1 MRSLKIFCMRFIT
14 YSSLLLF
21 FFKLSSQQ
29 LNCEVVVNSNF
40 INQTEKEIFINL
52 ERNIESFLNT
62 NDWDN
67 QSLKNFEKI
76 DCTLIIT
83 VLSYSDSFFNC
94 NFEIKSFRPVYNT
107 DYNTNIFLFKDN
119 GVSFNYESNQYIL
132 RSDNRFES
140 DLASILEFYANLII
154 GLDKDSFALNS
165 GKSNFLNSKKILDF
179 ASSNSQSN
187 MWSQNYNN
195 GRINKYWLV
204 ENLVSPNYSTIKEIY
219 YDYHRRGLDVLIE
232 DKEDALQTISE
243 TIGKFNLINR
253 LRPNSIM
260 QQMFF
265 QSKNDEII
273 SLYKNHNNES
283 YLKDLKK
290 NLNRIA
296 PFFSDKWNSIK

>member
-1 MRSLKIFCMRFIT
+1 MRFIT

-132 RSDNRFES
+132 RSDSRFES

-204 ENLVSPNYSTIKEIY
+204 ENLVSPNYTTIKEIY

-232 DKEDALQTISE
+232 DKENALQTISQA
-243 TIGKFNLINR
+243 IGKFNLINR

>member
-1 MRSLKIFCMRFIT
+1 MRFIT

-132 RSDNRFES
+132 RSDSRFES

-154 GLDKDSFALNS
+154 GLDKDSFAFNS

>member
-1 MRSLKIFCMRFIT
+1 MRSLRIFCMRFIT

-94 NFEIKSFRPVYNT
+94 NFEVKSFRPVYNT

-154 GLDKDSFALNS
+154 GLDKDTFALNS

>member
-1 MRSLKIFCMRFIT
+1 MRFIT

-94 NFEIKSFRPVYNT
+94 NFEVKSFRPVYNT

-154 GLDKDSFALNS
+154 GLDKDTFALNS

-219 YDYHRRGLDVLIE
+219 YDYHRKGLDVLIE
-232 DKEDALQTISE
+232 NKEDALQTISE

>member
-1 MRSLKIFCMRFIT
+1 MRFIT

-94 NFEIKSFRPVYNT
+94 NFEVKSFRPVYNT

-154 GLDKDSFALNS
+154 GLDKDTFALNS

-219 YDYHRRGLDVLIE
+219 YDYHRKGLDVLIE

>member
-1 MRSLKIFCMRFIT
+1 MRSLKIFCMRSIT
-14 YSSLLLF
+14 YSFLLLF

-29 LNCEVVVNSNF
+29 LNCEVVVNSGF
-40 INQTEKEIFINL
+40 INQTEKEIFNNL
-52 ERNIESFLNT
+52 ERNIESFLNS

-94 NFEIKSFRPVYNT
+94 NFEIKSFRPVFNT

-132 RSDNRFES
+132 RSDSRFES
-140 DLASILEFYANLII
+140 DLASILEFYANIII

-165 GKSNFLNSKKILDF
+165 GKTNFLNSKKILDF

-204 ENLVSPNYSTIKEIY
+204 ENLVSSNYSTIKEIY
-219 YDYHRRGLDVLIE
+219 YDYHRLGLDVLIE
-232 DKEDALQTISE
+232 DKENALQTISQ

-265 QSKNDEII
+265 QSKNAEIVN
-273 SLYKNHNNES
+273 LYKNHNNES
-283 YLKDLKK
+283 YLINLKN

-296 PFFSDKWNSIK
+296 PFFSEKWNSIK

>member
-1 MRSLKIFCMRFIT
+1 M
-14 YSSLLLF
+14 LF

-94 NFEIKSFRPVYNT
+94 NFEVKSFRPVYNT

-154 GLDKDSFALNS
+154 GLDKDTFALNS

>member
-1 MRSLKIFCMRFIT
+1 MRFIT

-94 NFEIKSFRPVYNT
+94 NFEVKSFRPVYNT

-187 MWSQNYNN
+187 LWSQNYNN

-204 ENLVSPNYSTIKEIY
+204 ENLVSSNYSTIKEIY

-232 DKEDALQTISE
+232 DKENALQTISE

>member
-1 MRSLKIFCMRFIT
+1 MRFIT

-21 FFKLSSQQ
+21 FFNLSSQQ

-132 RSDNRFES
+132 RSDSRFES

-204 ENLVSPNYSTIKEIY
+204 ENLVSPNYTTIKKIY

-232 DKEDALQTISE
+232 DKENALQTISQA
-243 TIGKFNLINR
+243 IGKFNLINR

-273 SLYKNHNNES
+273 SLYKNYNNES
-283 YLKDLKK
+283 YLKDLKN

-296 PFFSDKWNSIK
+296 PFFSEKWNSIK

>member
-1 MRSLKIFCMRFIT
+1 MRFIT

-94 NFEIKSFRPVYNT
+94 NFEVKSFRPVYNT

-154 GLDKDSFALNS
+154 GLDKDTFALNS

-296 PFFSDKWNSIK
+296 PFFSDKWNIIK

>member
-1 MRSLKIFCMRFIT
+1 MRSIT
-14 YSSLLLF
+14 YSFLLLF
-21 FFKLSSQQ
+21 FFKLSTSQQ
-29 LNCEVVVNSNF
+29 LNCEVVVNSGF
-40 INQTEKEIFINL
+40 INQTEKEIFNNL

-94 NFEIKSFRPVYNT
+94 NFEIKSFRPVFNT

-132 RSDNRFES
+132 RSDSRFES
-140 DLASILEFYANLII
+140 DLASILEFYANIII

-165 GKSNFLNSKKILDF
+165 GKTNFLNSKKILDF

-204 ENLVSPNYSTIKEIY
+204 ENLVSSNYSTIKEIY
-219 YDYHRRGLDVLIE
+219 YDYHRLGLDVLIE
-232 DKEDALQTISE
+232 DKENALQTISQ

-265 QSKNDEII
+265 QSKNAEIVN
-273 SLYKNHNNES
+273 LYKNHNNES
-283 YLKDLKK
+283 YLINLKN

-296 PFFSDKWNSIK
+296 PFFSEKWNSIK

>member
-1 MRSLKIFCMRFIT
+1 MRFIT
-14 YSSLLLF
+14 YSTLLLF
-21 FFKLSSQQ
+21 FFNLSSQQ

-132 RSDNRFES
+132 RSDSRFES
-140 DLASILEFYANLII
+140 DLASILEFYANLIV

-232 DKEDALQTISE
+232 DKENALQTISQA
-243 TIGKFNLINR
+243 IRKFNLINR

>member
-1 MRSLKIFCMRFIT
+1 MRFIT

-94 NFEIKSFRPVYNT
+94 NFEVKSFRPVYNT

-154 GLDKDSFALNS
+154 GLDKDTFALNS

-219 YDYHRRGLDVLIE
+219 YDYHRKGLDVLIE

-273 SLYKNHNNES
+273 SLYKNNYNES
-283 YLKDLKK
+283 YLKDLKN

-296 PFFSDKWNSIK
+296 PFFSDKWSSIK

>member
-1 MRSLKIFCMRFIT
+1 MRFIT

-219 YDYHRRGLDVLIE
+219 YDYHRKGLDVLIE

-243 TIGKFNLINR
+243 TIGKFNSINR

-273 SLYKNHNNES
+273 SLYKNNNNES
-283 YLKDLKK
+283 YLKDLKN

-296 PFFSDKWNSIK
+296 PFFSDKWSSIK

>member
-1 MRSLKIFCMRFIT
+1 MRFIT

-132 RSDNRFES
+132 RSDSRFES

-154 GLDKDSFALNS
+154 GLDKDSFAFNS

-204 ENLVSPNYSTIKEIY
+204 ENLVSPNYTTIKEIY

-232 DKEDALQTISE
+232 DKENALQTISQA
-243 TIGKFNLINR
+243 IRKFNLINR

-296 PFFSDKWNSIK
+296 PFFSDKWNNIK

>member
-1 MRSLKIFCMRFIT
+1 MRFIT

-21 FFKLSSQQ
+21 FLKLSSQQ
-29 LNCEVVVNSNF
+29 LNCEVVVNSGF

-52 ERNIESFLNT
+52 ERNIESFLDT

-94 NFEIKSFRPVYNT
+94 NFEIKSFRPVFNT

-132 RSDNRFES
+132 RSDSRFES
-140 DLASILEFYANLII
+140 DLASILEFYANIII

-187 MWSQNYNN
+187 MWSQNYND

-232 DKEDALQTISE
+232 DKENALQMISQ

-273 SLYKNHNNES
+273 NLYKNHNNES
-283 YLKDLKK
+283 YLIDLKN

-296 PFFSDKWNSIK
+296 PFFSEKWNSIK

>member
-1 MRSLKIFCMRFIT
+1 MRFIT

-94 NFEIKSFRPVYNT
+94 NFEVKSFRPVYNT
-107 DYNTNIFLFKDN
+107 EYNTNIFLFKDN

-154 GLDKDSFALNS
+154 GLDKDTFALNS

>member
-1 MRSLKIFCMRFIT
+1 MRFIT

-94 NFEIKSFRPVYNT
+94 NFEVKSFRPVYNT
-107 DYNTNIFLFKDN
+107 EYNTNIFLFKDN

-154 GLDKDSFALNS
+154 GLDKDTFALNS

-219 YDYHRRGLDVLIE
+219 YDYHRKGLDVFIE

-273 SLYKNHNNES
+273 SLYKKNNNES
-283 YLKDLKK
+283 YLKDLKN

-296 PFFSDKWNSIK
+296 PFFSDKWSSIK

>member
-1 MRSLKIFCMRFIT
+1 MRFIT

-29 LNCEVVVNSNF
+29 LNCKVVVNSNF

-94 NFEIKSFRPVYNT
+94 NFEVKSFRPVYNT

-154 GLDKDSFALNS
+154 GLDKDTFALNS

>member
-1 MRSLKIFCMRFIT
+1 MRFIT

-132 RSDNRFES
+132 RSDSRFES

-154 GLDKDSFALNS
+154 GLDKDTFALNS

-232 DKEDALQTISE
+232 DKENALQTISQ

>member
-1 MRSLKIFCMRFIT
+1 MRFIT

-94 NFEIKSFRPVYNT
+94 NFEVKSFRPVYNT

-154 GLDKDSFALNS
+154 GLDKDTFALNS

>member
-1 MRSLKIFCMRFIT
+1 MRFIT

-296 PFFSDKWNSIK
+296 PFFSDKWNNIK

>member
-1 MRSLKIFCMRFIT
+1 MRFTT

-94 NFEIKSFRPVYNT
+94 NFEVKSFRPVYNT

-132 RSDNRFES
+132 RSYNRFES

-154 GLDKDSFALNS
+154 GLDKDTFALNS

-219 YDYHRRGLDVLIE
+219 YDYHRKGLDVLIE

-243 TIGKFNLINR
+243 TIGKFNSINR

-273 SLYKNHNNES
+273 SLYKNNNNES
-283 YLKDLKK
+283 YLKDLKN

-296 PFFSDKWNSIK
+296 PFFSEKWNSIK

>member
-1 MRSLKIFCMRFIT
+1 MRFTT

-94 NFEIKSFRPVYNT
+94 NFEVKSFRPVYNT

-154 GLDKDSFALNS
+154 GLDKDTFALNS

-219 YDYHRRGLDVLIE
+219 YDYHRKGLDVLIE

-243 TIGKFNLINR
+243 TIGKFNSINR
-253 LRPNSIM
+253 LRPNSII

-273 SLYKNHNNES
+273 SLYKNNNNES
-283 YLKDLKK
+283 YLKDLKN

-296 PFFSDKWNSIK
+296 PFFSDKWSSIK

>member
-1 MRSLKIFCMRFIT
+1 MRFIT

-21 FFKLSSQQ
+21 FFNLSSQQ

-132 RSDNRFES
+132 RSDSRFES

-204 ENLVSPNYSTIKEIY
+204 ENLVSPNYTTIKEIY
-219 YDYHRRGLDVLIE
+219 YDYHRLGLDVLIE
-232 DKEDALQTISE
+232 DKENALQTISQA
-243 TIGKFNLINR
+243 IGKFNLINR
-253 LRPNSIM
+253 LRPNSII

-296 PFFSDKWNSIK
+296 PFFSDKWSSIK

>member
-1 MRSLKIFCMRFIT
+1 MRFIT

-67 QSLKNFEKI
+67 QPLKNFEKI

-154 GLDKDSFALNS
+154 GLDKDTFALNS

>member
-1 MRSLKIFCMRFIT
+1 MRFIT

-94 NFEIKSFRPVYNT
+94 NFEVKSFRPVYNT

-154 GLDKDSFALNS
+154 GLDKDSFAQNS

-219 YDYHRRGLDVLIE
+219 YDYHRKGLDVLIE

-243 TIGKFNLINR
+243 TIGKFNSINR

-273 SLYKNHNNES
+273 SLYKNNNNES
-283 YLKDLKK
+283 YLKDLKN

-296 PFFSDKWNSIK
+296 PFFSDKWSSIK

>member
-1 MRSLKIFCMRFIT
+1 M
-14 YSSLLLF
+14 LF
-21 FFKLSSQQ
+21 FFKSSSQQ

-154 GLDKDSFALNS
+154 GLDKDTFALNS

-219 YDYHRRGLDVLIE
+219 YDYHRKGLDVLIE

-243 TIGKFNLINR
+243 TIGKFNSINR

-273 SLYKNHNNES
+273 SLYKNNNNES
-283 YLKDLKK
+283 YLKDLKN

-296 PFFSDKWNSIK
+296 PFFSDKWSSIK

>member
-1 MRSLKIFCMRFIT
+1 MRSPKIFCMRSIT
-14 YSSLLLF
+14 YSFLLLF

-29 LNCEVVVNSNF
+29 LNCEVVVNSGF

-52 ERNIESFLNT
+52 ERNIESFLNS

-94 NFEIKSFRPVYNT
+94 NFEIKSFRPVFNT

-132 RSDNRFES
+132 RSDSRFES

-165 GKSNFLNSKKILDF
+165 GKTNFLNSKKILDF

-204 ENLVSPNYSTIKEIY
+204 ENLVSSNYSTIKEIY
-219 YDYHRRGLDVLIE
+219 YDYHRLGLDVLIE
-232 DKEDALQTISE
+232 DKENALQTISQ

-265 QSKNDEII
+265 QSKNAEIVN
-273 SLYKNHNNES
+273 LYKNHNNES
-283 YLKDLKK
+283 YLTNLKN
-290 NLNRIA
+290 NLNRVA
-296 PFFSDKWNSIK
+296 PFFSEKWNSIK

>member
-1 MRSLKIFCMRFIT
+1 MRFIT
-14 YSSLLLF
+14 YSTLLLF
-21 FFKLSSQQ
+21 FFKSSSQQ
-29 LNCEVVVNSNF
+29 LNCEVIVNSGF

-94 NFEIKSFRPVYNT
+94 NFEIKSFRPVFNT

-132 RSDNRFES
+132 RSDSRFES
-140 DLASILEFYANLII
+140 DLASILEFYANIII

-187 MWSQNYNN
+187 MWSQNYND

-232 DKEDALQTISE
+232 DKENALQMISQ

-273 SLYKNHNNES
+273 NLYKNHNNES
-283 YLKDLKK
+283 YSIDLKN

-296 PFFSDKWNSIK
+296 PFFSEKWNSIK

>member
-1 MRSLKIFCMRFIT
+1 MRSIT
-14 YSSLLLF
+14 YSFLLLF
-21 FFKLSSQQ
+21 FFKLSTSQQ
-29 LNCEVVVNSNF
+29 LNCEVVVNSGF
-40 INQTEKEIFINL
+40 INQTEKEIFNNL

-94 NFEIKSFRPVYNT
+94 NFEIKSFRPVFNT

-154 GLDKDSFALNS
+154 GLDKDTFALNS

>member
-1 MRSLKIFCMRFIT
+1 MRFIT

-94 NFEIKSFRPVYNT
+94 NFEVKSFRPVYNT

-154 GLDKDSFALNS
+154 GLDKDTFDLNS

>member
-1 MRSLKIFCMRFIT
+1 MRSIT
-14 YSSLLLF
+14 YSFLLLF

-29 LNCEVVVNSNF
+29 LNCEVVVNSG
-40 INQTEKEIFINL
+40 FINL

-132 RSDNRFES
+132 RSDSRFES

-204 ENLVSPNYSTIKEIY
+204 ENLVSSNYSTIKEIY
-219 YDYHRRGLDVLIE
+219 YDYHRLGLDVLIE
-232 DKEDALQTISE
+232 DKENALQTISQ

-265 QSKNDEII
+265 QSKNAEIVN
-273 SLYKNHNNES
+273 LYKNHNNES
-283 YLKDLKK
+283 YLTNLKN
-290 NLNRIA
+290 NLNRVA
-296 PFFSDKWNSIK
+296 PFFSEKWNSIK

>member
-1 MRSLKIFCMRFIT
+1 MRFTT

-40 INQTEKEIFINL
+40 INQTEKEIFNNL
-52 ERNIESFLNT
+52 ERNIESFLNS

-94 NFEIKSFRPVYNT
+94 NFEIKSFRPVFNT

-154 GLDKDSFALNS
+154 GLDKDTFALNS

-219 YDYHRRGLDVLIE
+219 YDYHRKGLDVLIE

-243 TIGKFNLINR
+243 TIGKFNSINR

-273 SLYKNHNNES
+273 SLYKNNNNES
-283 YLKDLKK
+283 YLKDLKN

-296 PFFSDKWNSIK
+296 PFFSDKWSSIK

>member
-1 MRSLKIFCMRFIT
+1 MRFIT

-21 FFKLSSQQ
+21 FLKLSSQQ
-29 LNCEVVVNSNF
+29 LNCEVVVNSGF

-52 ERNIESFLNT
+52 ERNIESFLDT

-94 NFEIKSFRPVYNT
+94 NFEIKSFRPVFNT

-132 RSDNRFES
+132 RSDSRFES

-187 MWSQNYNN
+187 MWSQNYND

-232 DKEDALQTISE
+232 DKENALQMISQ

-273 SLYKNHNNES
+273 NLYKNHNNES
-283 YLKDLKK
+283 YLIDLKN

-296 PFFSDKWNSIK
+296 PFFSEKWNSIK

>member
-1 MRSLKIFCMRFIT
+1 
-14 YSSLLLF
+14 LLF

-94 NFEIKSFRPVYNT
+94 NFEVKSFRPVYNT

-154 GLDKDSFALNS
+154 GLDKDTFALNS